1 MSRNFTR
8 SLQTTGRTLIQ
19 LIGSPLDDIVARNG
33 ANGTR
38 GAMAHKSSKDK
49 DDLQEVITVG
59 LQTKSGTRRAAR
71 NAWTICV
78 PGAHRGFTILLPS
91 ASCRRRVSPL
101 SSLRTTVVPRRT
113 AMSSSQWTCTPR
125 TFPTSGFELL
135 DQSIELDEETLPTYR
150 PEKYY
155 PVTQGEVLNDRYQI
169 IAKIGYGVTS
179 TVWLAKD
186 LIASI
191 YVVLKVYV
199 TGQCRDHERELH
211 IYKQINQVETNHPG
225 RNFIRKLRD
234 HFYIQGPHGRHVCL
248 VHEPLGTSADVLVKM
263 SPGHV
268 MTLDDMKPAI
278 RQLLV
283 ALDFLHSECQIIH
296 TDIQLKNLLLPGP
309 EPSDL
314 SRFEEA
320 EVTDPSPRKMLKDR
334 TIYRSLSFLPRG
346 GLPILADFG
355 EARFGDKE
363 LIDDIMPNVYRA
375 PEVILRS
382 SWSYKVDIWDV
393 AMVAWDI
400 VSPRSIIDGKNPDG
414 VFDDR
419 VHMAELVALLDPPSP
434 RFREQRHLSS
444 VFWDESGNW
453 KGVVP
458 IPDMTLESLAEKV
471 EGKDKEGFLRWLR
484 MALQWNP
491 EDRPTALELLY
502 DEWLMNGLGE

>member
-1 MSRNFTR
+1 
-8 SLQTTGRTLIQ
+8 TLCLHALLAAGSFA
-19 LIGSPLDDIVARNG
+19 LIF
-33 ANGTR
+33 
-38 GAMAHKSSKDK
+38 MM
-49 DDLQEVITVG
+49 Q
-59 LQTKSGTRRAAR
+59 RAAR

-155 PVTQGEVLNDRYQI
+155 PVTQVNLLQPNEMMIDLNNTPQ
-169 IAKIGYGVTS
+169 TS
-179 TVWLAKD
+179 
-186 LIASI
+186 ASI

-283 ALDFLHSECQIIH
+283 ALDFLHS
-296 TDIQLKNLLLPGP
+296 
-309 EPSDL
+309 
-314 SRFEEA
+314 
-320 EVTDPSPRKMLKDR
+320 
-334 TIYRSLSFLPRG
+334 
-346 GLPILADFG
+346 
-355 EARFGDKE
+355 
-363 LIDDIMPNVYRA
+363 
-375 PEVILRS
+375 
-382 SWSYKVDIWDV
+382 
-393 AMVAWDI
+393 
-400 VSPRSIIDGKNPDG
+400 
-414 VFDDR
+414 
-419 VHMAELVALLDPPSP
+419 
-434 RFREQRHLSS
+434 
-444 VFWDESGNW
+444 
-453 KGVVP
+453 
-458 IPDMTLESLAEKV
+458 
-471 EGKDKEGFLRWLR
+471 
-484 MALQWNP
+484 
-491 EDRPTALELLY
+491 
-502 DEWLMNGLGE
+502 